1 MTTRYL
7 TPNLRLVFLKL
18 QDDERNMRIMERGER
33 NNGELYS
40 NNGSDESDDEEEGS
54 SEKISEEKIKKEIR
68 FSS

>member
-7 TPNLRLVFLKL
+7 TRNSRLVFLKL

-40 NNGSDESDDEEEGS
+40 NNGSDDSDDDEEPRPR
-54 SEKISEEKIKKEIR
+54 KLAKKR
-68 FSS
+68 LKRK

>member
-33 NNGELYS
+33 NNGD
-40 NNGSDESDDEEEGS
+40 GSDESDDEEEARPR
-54 SEKISEEKIKKEIR
+54 KLAKKR
-68 FSS
+68 LKRK

>member
-1 MTTRYL
+1 MTSRYL

-40 NNGSDESDDEEEGS
+40 NNGSDESDDEEEARPR
-54 SEKISEEKIKKEIR
+54 KLAKKR
-68 FSS
+68 LKRK

>member
-7 TPNLRLVFLKL
+7 TPNSRLVFLKL

-40 NNGSDESDDEEEGS
+40 NNGSDESDDEEEARPR
-54 SEKISEEKIKKEIR
+54 KLAKKR
-68 FSS
+68 LKRK

>member
-40 NNGSDESDDEEEGS
+40 NNGSDESDDEEEARPR
-54 SEKISEEKIKKEIR
+54 KLAKKR
-68 FSS
+68 LKRK

>member
-7 TPNLRLVFLKL
+7 TRNSRLVFLKL

-40 NNGSDESDDEEEGS
+40 NNGSDESDDEEEARPR
-54 SEKISEEKIKKEIR
+54 KLAKKR
-68 FSS
+68 LKRK

>member
-7 TPNLRLVFLKL
+7 TCNSRLVFLKL

-40 NNGSDESDDEEEGS
+40 NNGSDESDDEEEARPR
-54 SEKISEEKIKKEIR
+54 KLAKKR
-68 FSS
+68 LKRK